1 MIVAARGLIINPYE
15 PRGFRGMKH
24 RPARQLVVAHYHLRP
39 GGVRRVIETTL
50 PALAAT
56 GEFTGITLATGEA
69 PEAAWL
75 KRLGEAL
82 GGLPLQMEVHREFL
96 YWSEIA
102 PVGAEFAAQLGRT
115 ATDLLAQA
123 GGEGAVL
130 WAHNLALGRNA
141 PLAVAWSRAVA
152 ATGATFLLHHH
163 DFFFDNRWI
172 RWPEMQ
178 AAGLPSLD
186 AAAEAI
192 FPDSPRTAHLA
203 INRADHRLLTAEFG
217 ARARWLPNPVTAPRH
232 AAAGEREARAWLEA
246 RTGSDAPYWLLPC
259 RLLRRKNVAEALL
272 LVRWLRPGARLV
284 TTGAPTSADEQ
295 PYAAR
300 LHEGAQKHHWPL
312 QLSVLAGREDA
323 PSVSALIAGAE
334 AVVLTSLQ
342 EGFGLPYLE
351 AASAGRPLVARALP
365 NVLPDLVGMGLQ
377 APTVYREIMVPRDLF
392 DGEGERT
399 RQRAL
404 WSRWRDD
411 LPTEVQS
418 LAGEPPVLA
427 TDDVLAPFSRLTL
440 TAQEEVLGHADSR
453 LQTVLDEANPDLGSW
468 PRGGEG
474 WPASG
479 FGEEAEEALSPPR
492 FAENFLAAMEA
503 ADSAAPSPRDASQK
517 VFAAFLKDRLRG
529 DNLYPLVF
537 DPVT

>member
-1 MIVAARGLIINPYE
+1 LIVAARGRIINLYE
-15 PRGFRGMKH
+15 QSCCRGMTD
-24 RPARQLVVAHYHLRP
+24 RSARQLVVAHYHLRP
-39 GGVRRVIETTL
+39 GGVRRVIETAL
-50 PALAAT
+50 PPLAAT
-56 GEFTGITLATGEA
+56 GRFDRITLATGEG

-75 KRLGEAL
+75 SRLRGAL
-82 GGLPLQMEVHREFL
+82 GGLPLQMEVRPEFL

-102 PVGAEFAAQLGRT
+102 PVGEDFAAELGRT
-115 ATDLLAQA
+115 TTDLLVRC
-123 GGEGAVL
+123 GGEDAVL

-141 PLAVAWSRAVA
+141 PLAGAWTKAVA
-152 ATGATFLLHHH
+152 ETGATFLLHHH

-178 AAGLPSLD
+178 AAGLSSLD
-186 AAAEAI
+186 AAAGAV
-192 FPDSPRTAHLA
+192 FPDGRRTAHLA
-203 INRADHRLLTAEFG
+203 INRADHQLLSAGFG
-217 ARARWLPNPVTAPRH
+217 ARALWLPNPVTAPRH
-232 AAAGEREARAWLEA
+232 AVAGVREARAWLAA

-259 RLLRRKNVAEALL
+259 RLLRRKNMAEALL

-284 TTGAPTSADEQ
+284 TTGGPTSADEQ
-295 PYAAR
+295 PYAER
-300 LHEGAQKHHWPL
+300 LREAAHQHRWPL
-312 QLSVLAGREDA
+312 QLAALAGQDDA
-323 PSVSALIAGAE
+323 PPVSALIAGAE

-351 AASAGRPLVARALP
+351 AASAARPLVARALP
-365 NVLPDLVGMGLQ
+365 NVLPDLIDMGLR

-392 DGEGERT
+392 DRAGERT

-404 WSRWRDD
+404 WSRWRSA
-411 LPTEVQS
+411 LPTGAQS

-427 TDDVLAPFSRLTL
+427 ADDALVPFSRLTL
-440 TAQEEVLGHADSR
+440 TAQEEVLAHADAR
-453 LQTVLDEANPDLGSW
+453 LQTALDEANPDLASW
-468 PRGGEG
+468 PRGAEE

-479 FGEEAEEALSPPR
+479 FGDEAAAALSPER

-503 ADSAAPSPRDASQK
+503 ADNAPACSGDAPQK
-517 VFAAFLKDRLRG
+517 VFDAFLKDRLRG

>member
-1 MIVAARGLIINPYE
+1 MTDRS
-15 PRGFRGMKH
+15 
-24 RPARQLVVAHYHLRP
+24 ARQLVVAHYHLRP

-56 GEFTGITLATGEA
+56 GKFAGFTLATGEE

-75 KRLGEAL
+75 TRLRGTL
-82 GGLPLQMEVHREFL
+82 RGLPLRTEVRREFL
-96 YWSEIA
+96 YWSEIT
-102 PVGAEFAAQLGRT
+102 PVGDGFAARLART
-115 ATDLLAQA
+115 TADLLARC
-123 GGEGAVL
+123 GGEEAVL

-141 PLAVAWSRAVA
+141 PLASAWAWAVA
-152 ATGATFLLHHH
+152 QTGATFLLHHH

-178 AAGLPSLD
+178 AAGLSTLE
-186 AAAEAI
+186 AAAGAV
-192 FPDSPRTAHLA
+192 FPDGPRTVHLA
-203 INRADHRLLTAEFG
+203 INRADHRLLASGFD
-217 ARARWLPNPVTAPRH
+217 ARAVWLPNPVTAPRH
-232 AAAGEREARAWLEA
+232 AAAGEREAREWLA
-246 RTGSDAPYWLLPC
+246 RRTGSDAPYWLLPC
-259 RLLRRKNVAEALL
+259 RLLRRKNMAEALL

-284 TTGAPTSADEQ
+284 TTGGPTSADEE

-300 LHEGAQKHHWPL
+300 LGEAARKHRWPL
-312 QLSVLAGREDA
+312 RLAVLAGRDDA
-323 PSVSALIAGAE
+323 PPVSALIAGAE

-351 AASAGRPLVARALP
+351 AAAAARPLVARALP
-365 NVLPDLVGMGLQ
+365 NVLPDLVGLGLR

-392 DGEGERT
+392 DQDAEQA

-404 WSRWRDD
+404 WSRWRSG
-411 LPTEVQS
+411 LPAEAQTLV
-418 LAGEPPVLA
+418 GEPPVLA
-427 TDDVLAPFSRLTL
+427 AKEAAAAFSRLTL
-440 TAQEEVLGHADSR
+440 TAQEEVLAHEDAR
-453 LQTVLDEANPDLGSW
+453 LRDALDAANPDLASW
-468 PRGGEG
+468 PRGGEE

-479 FGEEAEEALSPPR
+479 LGAEAEGALSPAR
-492 FAENFLAAMEA
+492 FAANFLAAMEA
-503 ADSAAPSPRDASQK
+503 ADRAPAPPGDASQK